1 MDTPENIAE
10 QVKLDLA
17 DENAKLVSY
26 TSVKVVR
33 TTGAG
38 GGTTTRESIRM
49 TRQWA
54 RITDGLRAHYED
66 KLREN
71 LYVDNPMADG
81 EIRAGRWRVIRVYS
95 SPLKTDPSQQGVFQT
110 LLYWPAEYGDF
121 GDFCSES
128 TPLNHVDVKIY
139 ADSPDL
145 ADCAHAF
152 ECGHIFQAVNRLDL
166 ETGLWHGEMRDDK
179 ARRFPSAPGSAVE
192 GWSGSRTEHRKR
204 REARNDTT
212 VPFPTKAALVD
223 ALKDGRTIQSD
234 FNINRYALFDWG
246 TVEVFHQM
254 YPPDGEDAAKHIH
267 GSILVRQTTTA
278 RVNDTDLPD
287 DDQPEEPGTTTD
299 ISFALTAD
307 GFFNWTHNLDEA
319 QQFPAKDAPKAEITY
334 GGPLLRVTHREQL
347 NDSSLPNISPGKAGY
362 NTRAQ
367 FSINRFGW
375 YDWSTDDEAA
385 HVFPASGP
393 AEITY
398 GGPLLRV
405 THQEQLNDG
414 ALPVIEAADMLP
426 GKNIRAQFSINR
438 FGWYDW
444 STEREEPQQF
454 PAKDAPKA
462 EITYGGPLLRVTHRE
477 QLNDGALPVIEAAD
491 MLPGK
496 NIRAQFSINRFGW
509 YDWSTEREE
518 PQPFPTDEPAE
529 VVYGGPLSE
538 ITHQER
544 VNDINL
550 PPVAPGEVGHNTR
563 IQFSINRF
571 ARYDW
576 SMEDELA
583 KAFPVA
589 GPEEIV
595 YGGPLSSIT
604 HQKQVNASSLPQIG
618 VGVTGHNTRAQFN
631 INRFGWYDWSTDDEE
646 AHVFPA
652 SGPAEITYGGPLA
665 TVKHKKQVNASSLPQ
680 IAPGVAGKNTRAQF
694 SINRFGWYDW
704 STDDEEAHVFPAS
717 GPAEITYGG
726 PLSEITHREQVNAS
740 SLPQIGVGVTGHN
753 TRAQFNINR
762 FGWYDWSTDD
772 EAAKPASTTWQ
783 ESSKYEVTV
792 GISFDNHMAMPAH
805 PSATGVGTPIVR
817 VQVGI
822 NRFGCLDG
830 TITVTTGVEFSSS
843 SVTLEDSYQQ
853 KVTRKWHFNQS
864 SPPSGTTKSLSGGSV
879 KIKTFQP
886 ELNRFGLW
894 DYSETETT
902 IHTGAGGVGT
912 YFLYGQPYALRTESA
927 TSILYQRYK
936 DKYTHTLRVHE
947 TMAAAYDAISGNAL
961 SSSVREIAGGVFLS
975 DSVEITPEF
984 ISQVALEKGWPL
996 RM

>member
-223 ALKDGRTIQSD
+223 ALEDGRTIQSD

-319 QQFPAKDAPKAEITY
+319 QQFPAKDAPKAKITY

-367 FSINRFGW
+367 FSINRFGL

-398 GGPLLRV
+398 GGPL
-405 THQEQLNDG
+405 
-414 ALPVIEAADMLP
+414 
-426 GKNIRAQFSINR
+426 
-438 FGWYDW
+438 
-444 STEREEPQQF
+444 
-454 PAKDAPKA
+454 
-462 EITYGGPLLRVTHRE
+462 
-477 QLNDGALPVIEAAD
+477 
-491 MLPGK
+491 
-496 NIRAQFSINRFGW
+496 
-509 YDWSTEREE
+509 
-518 PQPFPTDEPAE
+518 
-529 VVYGGPLSE
+529 
-538 ITHQER
+538 
-544 VNDINL
+544 
-550 PPVAPGEVGHNTR
+550 
-563 IQFSINRF
+563 
-571 ARYDW
+571 
-576 SMEDELA
+576 
-583 KAFPVA
+583 
-589 GPEEIV
+589 
-595 YGGPLSSIT
+595 
-604 HQKQVNASSLPQIG
+604 
-618 VGVTGHNTRAQFN
+618 
-631 INRFGWYDWSTDDEE
+631 
-646 AHVFPA
+646 
-652 SGPAEITYGGPLA
+652 A
-665 TVKHKKQVNASSLPQ
+665 TVKHKEQVNASSLPQ

-726 PLSEITHREQVNAS
+726 PLSVIMHREQVNAS

-927 TSILYQRYK
+927 TTILYQRYK

-947 TMAAAYDAISGNAL
+947 TMAKAYAAISGNAL

-984 ISQVALEKGWPL
+984 ISQVLLAKSL
-996 RM
+996 

>member
-347 NDSSLPNISPGKAGY
+347 ND
-362 NTRAQ
+362 
-367 FSINRFGW
+367 
-375 YDWSTDDEAA
+375 
-385 HVFPASGP
+385 
-393 AEITY
+393 
-398 GGPLLRV
+398 
-405 THQEQLNDG
+405 
-414 ALPVIEAADMLP
+414 
-426 GKNIRAQFSINR
+426 
-438 FGWYDW
+438 
-444 STEREEPQQF
+444 
-454 PAKDAPKA
+454 
-462 EITYGGPLLRVTHRE
+462 
-477 QLNDGALPVIEAAD
+477 GALPVIEAAD

-604 HQKQVNASSLPQIG
+604 HQEQANDDTLPTIARG
-618 VGVTGHNTRAQFN
+618 TAGHNTRAQFN
-631 INRFGWYDWSTDDEE
+631 INRFGLYDWSTDDEE

-665 TVKHKKQVNASSLPQ
+665 TVKHKEQVNASSLPQ

-726 PLSEITHREQVNAS
+726 PLSVIMHREQVNAS

-902 IHTGAGGVGT
+902 IHTGAGGVMT

-984 ISQVALEKGWPL
+984 ISQVALEK
-996 RM
+996 

>member
-319 QQFPAKDAPKAEITY
+319 QQFPGEDAPKAEITY
-334 GGPLLRVTHREQL
+334 GGPLLRVTHQEQL
-347 NDSSLPNISPGKAGY
+347 NASSLPQIGVGVTGH

-367 FSINRFGW
+367 FNINRFGL

-398 GGPLLRV
+398 GGPLATV
-405 THQEQLNDG
+405 KHKE
-414 ALPVIEAADMLP
+414 
-426 GKNIRAQFSINR
+426 
-438 FGWYDW
+438 
-444 STEREEPQQF
+444 
-454 PAKDAPKA
+454 
-462 EITYGGPLLRVTHRE
+462 
-477 QLNDGALPVIEAAD
+477 
-491 MLPGK
+491 
-496 NIRAQFSINRFGW
+496 
-509 YDWSTEREE
+509 
-518 PQPFPTDEPAE
+518 
-529 VVYGGPLSE
+529 
-538 ITHQER
+538 
-544 VNDINL
+544 
-550 PPVAPGEVGHNTR
+550 
-563 IQFSINRF
+563 
-571 ARYDW
+571 
-576 SMEDELA
+576 
-583 KAFPVA
+583 
-589 GPEEIV
+589 
-595 YGGPLSSIT
+595 
-604 HQKQVNASSLPQIG
+604 QVNASSLPQIG

-665 TVKHKKQVNASSLPQ
+665 TVKH
-680 IAPGVAGKNTRAQF
+680 
-694 SINRFGWYDW
+694 
-704 STDDEEAHVFPAS
+704 
-717 GPAEITYGG
+717 
-726 PLSEITHREQVNAS
+726 REQVNAS

-762 FGWYDWSTDD
+762 FGLYDWSTDD

-822 NRFGCLDG
+822 NRFGYLDG

-947 TMAAAYDAISGNAL
+947 TMAAAYAAISGNAI

-984 ISQVALEKGWPL
+984 ISQVALKK
-996 RM
+996 

>member
-152 ECGHIFQAVNRLDL
+152 ERGHIFQAVNRLDL

-212 VPFPTKAALVD
+212 VPFPTQAALVD
-223 ALKDGRTIQSD
+223 ALEDGRTIQSD

-246 TVEVFHQM
+246 TVEVFHKM
-254 YPPDGEDAAKHIH
+254 YPPDGEDVAKHIH

-319 QQFPAKDAPKAEITY
+319 QQFPGEDAPK
-334 GGPLLRVTHREQL
+334 
-347 NDSSLPNISPGKAGY
+347 
-362 NTRAQ
+362 
-367 FSINRFGW
+367 
-375 YDWSTDDEAA
+375 
-385 HVFPASGP
+385 

-414 ALPVIEAADMLP
+414 ELPVIEAADMLP

-444 STEREEPQQF
+444 S
-454 PAKDAPKA
+454 A
-462 EITYGGPLLRVTHRE
+462 E
-477 QLNDGALPVIEAAD
+477 
-491 MLPGK
+491 
-496 NIRAQFSINRFGW
+496 
-509 YDWSTEREE
+509 
-518 PQPFPTDEPAE
+518 
-529 VVYGGPLSE
+529 
-538 ITHQER
+538 
-544 VNDINL
+544 
-550 PPVAPGEVGHNTR
+550 
-563 IQFSINRF
+563 
-571 ARYDW
+571 
-576 SMEDELA
+576 
-583 KAFPVA
+583 
-589 GPEEIV
+589 
-595 YGGPLSSIT
+595 
-604 HQKQVNASSLPQIG
+604 
-618 VGVTGHNTRAQFN
+618 
-631 INRFGWYDWSTDDEE
+631 
-646 AHVFPA
+646 
-652 SGPAEITYGGPLA
+652 
-665 TVKHKKQVNASSLPQ
+665 
-680 IAPGVAGKNTRAQF
+680 
-694 SINRFGWYDW
+694 
-704 STDDEEAHVFPAS
+704 
-717 GPAEITYGG
+717 
-726 PLSEITHREQVNAS
+726 
-740 SLPQIGVGVTGHN
+740 
-753 TRAQFNINR
+753 
-762 FGWYDWSTDD
+762 D

-853 KVTRKWHFNQS
+853 MVTRKWHFNQS
-864 SPPSGTTKSLSGGSV
+864 SPPSGATKSLSGGSV

-912 YFLYGQPYALRTESA
+912 YFLYGQPYVLRTESA

-947 TMAAAYDAISGNAL
+947 TMAAAYAAISGNAL

-984 ISQVALEKGWPL
+984 ISQVALNPTEK
-996 RM
+996 

>member
-152 ECGHIFQAVNRLDL
+152 ERGHIFQAVNRLDL

-212 VPFPTKAALVD
+212 VPFPTQAALVD
-223 ALKDGRTIQSD
+223 ALEDGRTIQSD

-246 TVEVFHQM
+246 TVEVFHKM
-254 YPPDGEDAAKHIH
+254 YPPDGEDAAQHIH

-319 QQFPAKDAPKAEITY
+319 QQFPGEDAPK
-334 GGPLLRVTHREQL
+334 
-347 NDSSLPNISPGKAGY
+347 
-362 NTRAQ
+362 
-367 FSINRFGW
+367 
-375 YDWSTDDEAA
+375 
-385 HVFPASGP
+385 

-444 STEREEPQQF
+444 STEREEPQPF
-454 PAKDAPKA
+454 PGEDAPKA

-477 QLNDGALPVIEAAD
+477 QLNDSSLPNIS
-491 MLPGK
+491 PGK
-496 NIRAQFSINRFGW
+496 AGYNTRAQFSINRFAW
-509 YDWSTEREE
+509 FDWSTEEE
-518 PQPFPTDEPAE
+518 QALTFPTDEPAE

-589 GPEEIV
+589 GPAEIV

-604 HQKQVNASSLPQIG
+604 HQEQANDDTLPTIARG
-618 VGVTGHNTRAQFN
+618 TAGHNTRAQFN
-631 INRFGWYDWSTDDEE
+631 INRFGLYDWSTDDEE

-665 TVKHKKQVNASSLPQ
+665 TVKHKEQVNASSLPQ

-694 SINRFGWYDW
+694 SINRFGLYDW
-704 STDDEEAHVFPAS
+704 SAKEEDAKAFPV
-717 GPAEITYGG
+717 GGVAEIVYGG

-753 TRAQFNINR
+753 TWAQFNINR

-830 TITVTTGVEFSSS
+830 TITVTKGVEFSSS

-912 YFLYGQPYALRTESA
+912 YFLYGQPYVLRTESA

-947 TMAAAYDAISGNAL
+947 TMAAAYAAISGNAL

-984 ISQVALEKGWPL
+984 ISQVALNPTEK
-996 RM
+996 